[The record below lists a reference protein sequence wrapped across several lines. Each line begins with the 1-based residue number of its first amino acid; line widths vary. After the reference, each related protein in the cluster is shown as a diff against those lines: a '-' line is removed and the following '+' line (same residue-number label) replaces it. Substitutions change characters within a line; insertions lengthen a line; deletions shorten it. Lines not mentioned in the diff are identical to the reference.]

1 MKDCPFCGFTGLETQ
16 LRCPKCSQA
25 LTLWRNWDAFARQSY
40 CAGLHALDH
49 APHAAAALFTRA
61 VAFDP
66 QNADYLFALG
76 CTLAS
81 GGASGE
87 AIAVLEKA
95 LSLSNREDIDR
106 ALKSARDLAEVA
118 ASPHNK
124 SHADGSADEDDA
136 PSD

>member
-66 QNADYLFALG
+66 GNPDYLFALG

-81 GGASGE
+81 GGASAE
-87 AIAVLEKA
+87 ATTVLEKA
-95 LSLSNREDIDR
+95 LALSNRKDIDR
-106 ALKSARDLAEVA
+106 ALKSARDLVEGA
-118 ASPHNK
+118 AALHKK
-124 SHADGSADEDDA
+124 SHADGADDDDDA
-136 PSD
+136 TSD